1 MLERLDGRPP
11 AECARG
17 GHGAETDR
25 PATEHGHVVAGLDA
39 AEAADGVEGAAERLD
54 GGALLPGQLVG
65 QAVGPVGAILKRSA
79 AAPLIEKPK
88 WSAPPL
94 TVHSPTMRSPGRT
107 LRTSGPTATTSPDHS

>member
-1 MLERLDGRPP
+1 MAWKAQLNGSTVAPCCQDSSSGRRW
-11 AECARG
+11 AQSAR
-17 GHGAETDR
+17 
-25 PATEHGHVVAGLDA
+25 
-39 AEAADGVEGAAERLD
+39 
-54 GGALLPGQLVG
+54 
-65 QAVGPVGAILKRSA
+65 ILNRSA